1 MESQR
6 WREAVMVMLVF
17 LAVLTTTDRY
27 ALLEWSCFRK
37 NAQRSGGP
45 RKPAVKPHQS
55 RVAANAR
62 PPLDW
67 GAGRPR
73 PLTGG
78 MKGLDL
84 LKHLAAAGSRVPVI
98 ILTAH
103 GDEEARRQSLEAGAV
118 AVLGRPFHSD
128 APLDAVRAALGM

>member
-1 MESQR
+1 MGRGRSASNAHKYTMESRR
-6 WREAVMVMLVF
+6 WREAFVVMLVF
-17 LAVLTTTDRY
+17 LAVLTTTHRY
-27 ALLEWSCFRK
+27 ALLEWPCFRK

-84 LKHLAAAGSRVPVI
+84 LKHLAAAGSRVPAI

-103 GDEEARRQSLEAGAV
+103 GDEEARRQSLEAGATS
-118 AVLGRPFHSD
+118 AMGIR
-128 APLDAVRAALGM
+128 

>member
-1 MESQR
+1 MESRR
-6 WREAVMVMLVF
+6 WREAFIVMLVF
-17 LAVLTTTDRY
+17 LAVLTTTHRY
-27 ALLEWSCFRK
+27 ALLEWPCFRK
-37 NAQRSGGP
+37 NAQKVRWNRGS
-45 RKPAVKPHQS
+45 RQSKPHQG

-84 LKHLAAAGSRVPVI
+84 LKHLAAAGSRVPAI

-103 GDEEARRQSLEAGAV
+103 GDEEARRQSLEAGATS
-118 AVLGRPFHSD
+118 AMGIR
-128 APLDAVRAALGM
+128 